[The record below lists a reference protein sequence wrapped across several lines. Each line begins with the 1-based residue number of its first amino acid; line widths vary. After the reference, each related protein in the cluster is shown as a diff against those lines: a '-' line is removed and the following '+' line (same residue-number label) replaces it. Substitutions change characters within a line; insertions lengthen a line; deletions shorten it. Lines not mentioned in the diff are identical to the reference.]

1 MALYF
6 IALVPNEGL
15 LEEIS
20 NLKQEIKDRY
30 GPKHALKLPPHI
42 TVQAPFEMPVEQEE
56 ALNHSLNN
64 LSRQQSRINV
74 ELNGFGAFKPR
85 VLFLKIKDPA
95 AIIEL
100 HEHLRQALKSFLEPD
115 EIKPSQDLHPHITL
129 ATRDV
134 KKDVFKVLW
143 REFKNRT
150 YENSFTAEDLV
161 LFKHNGK
168 TWDIHCRFRF
178 I

>member
-20 NLKQEIKDRY
+20 NLKQEIKDRF
-30 GPKHALKLPPHI
+30 GPKHALKLPAHI
-42 TVQAPFEMPVEQEE
+42 TVQAPFEMPLEKEE
-56 ALNHSLNN
+56 GLKHSLSK
-64 LSRQQSRINV
+64 LSRQLSQITVR
-74 ELNGFGAFKPR
+74 LNGFGAFKPR
-85 VLFLKIKDPA
+85 VLFLKIKDPE
-95 AIIEL
+95 AIIGL
-100 HEHLRQALKSFLEPD
+100 HERLQQALKNFLKPK
-115 EIKPSQDLHPHITL
+115 EIKPSQNLHPHITL

-143 REFKNRT
+143 REFKDRR
-150 YENSFTAEDLV
+150 YEASFTAEDLV

-168 TWDIHCRFRF
+168 TWDIRGRFRF